1 MKGVGCLCTQPTV
14 PPEQKHGKER
24 PLVVPRGGER
34 PARAEMS
41 LRAGATLTD
50 FYSSLGFRWA
60 RLRHSSVP
68 TSQSSS
74 LISDQ
79 QRPDCRQVV
88 SLESVQGAE
97 VRNSSWGSNARRMSS
112 SLFFIIPALGG
123 YVLLSQYLLK
133 NPLVL
138 HKKKRLG
145 FYCTRIA
152 HRGGKSDR
160 GAPLWASLQL
170 EVTSKAA
177 EGTTDSVSLC
187 TEAPVTIARHLSTT
201 SKNVALPPPPA
212 AESAVLDSQTYQSR
226 LLLSILPL

>member
-34 PARAEMS
+34 PARAEVS

-50 FYSSLGFRWA
+50 FYSSPGFRWA

-74 LISDQ
+74 LISAQ

-97 VRNSSWGSNARRMSS
+97 ARNSSWGSTAGRMSS
-112 SLFFIIPALGG
+112 SLFFILPALGG
-123 YVLLSQYLLK
+123 YALLSQYLLK

-145 FYCTRIA
+145 FHCTRIS

-160 GAPLWASLQL
+160 GAPLWAPLQL
-170 EVTSKAA
+170 EVTSKA
-177 EGTTDSVSLC
+177 LC
-187 TEAPVTIARHLSTT
+187 TDAPVTIARHLSTT

-226 LLLSILPL
+226 LLLSNLPL